1 MGTDRL
7 GELEEVT
14 LLAVRAV
21 GDGAY
26 GVAVQGAIERITSR
40 EVTLGAVHAA
50 LERLERKGLL
60 RSAWSDS
67 TPTRGG
73 KKRRL
78 FILVPAGQAALLA
91 VKRSREALW
100 NAAPKVAR
108 GRS

>member
-1 MGTDRL
+1 MGIERI

-14 LLAVRAV
+14 LLAVRAI
-21 GDGAY
+21 GEDAY
-26 GVAVQGAIERITSR
+26 GVTVQEAIERIISR

-60 RSAWSDS
+60 RSEWSES

-78 FILVPAGQAALLA
+78 FVLLPAGQETLLA

-100 NAAPKVAR
+100 NAAPKTAK
-108 GRS
+108 GRT